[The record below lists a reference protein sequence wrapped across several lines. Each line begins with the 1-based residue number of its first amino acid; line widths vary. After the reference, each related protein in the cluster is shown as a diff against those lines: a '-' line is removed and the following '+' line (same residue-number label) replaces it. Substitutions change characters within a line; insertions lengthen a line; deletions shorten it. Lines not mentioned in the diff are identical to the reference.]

1 MVISYKYRIY
11 PNKATEQKLNE
22 ALDTCR
28 WLYDRLLQEMNEA
41 KESGIALGKLDTQ
54 NMIPSLKLVNP
65 NLRKVYSKALQMVN
79 YTLWSNIKSLSA
91 SKKNGRKIG
100 HLRFKGKGWYKTI
113 NYNQSGF
120 KIDQD
125 HSLLHLSKIGDIK
138 IKLHRKIEGT
148 IKAVLIKKSGKE
160 WYAVV
165 QTEPEPSMP
174 DPETRTVG
182 LDVGLKSF
190 AVDTDGKSVE
200 NPRFAE
206 RAATKVKNIQ
216 RRLSRAKKGSNNR
229 QKLRDK
235 LDKVHERIN
244 NRRSDF
250 LHKLSRYYVNN
261 YDIICVE
268 DLDVKG
274 LKEKGHNK
282 SMHRNI
288 HDASWSKF
296 IFMLSYKAESAGR
309 KLIKVDPRDTT
320 QRCSACGSIVKK
332 ELCDRVHECPYCG
345 FSCDRDYNASRNIL
359 FAGMEQPVAP
369 IEPKPLHHISVM
381 QVLAMKWEAAPLR
394 TR

>member
-244 NRRSDF
+244 NQRSDF